1 MGVEALSAAT
11 RIEEDVVRGEEE
23 EGVVGMGMG
32 IRLTRTH
39 IALMLVGAGV
49 LIALPSGLDDLLI
62 NLPVGLGLSKLT
74 GASPVA
80 CIAST
85 YLMGAAILVA
95 GLLMLSKRL
104 RSRVL
109 RKKAW

>member
-1 MGVEALSAAT
+1 MAFK
-11 RIEEDVVRGEEE
+11 
-23 EGVVGMGMG
+23 
-32 IRLTRTH
+32 LTRTH
-39 IALMLVGAGV
+39 IALILVGAGV

-62 NLPVGLGLSKLT
+62 NLPVGLGLSRLT
-74 GASPVA
+74 GANPAV

-104 RSRVL
+104 RSKVL